1 MDFARLSL
9 SRQVTGLMLLVV
21 TGVILGLVGLVHW
34 RTTVLLEAEAETG
47 VSRELLLVSDEL
59 DFFRSQLE
67 MSTDRLA
74 GGFFKRFDPEFRL
87 DPELPVKVGEEVVP
101 TLWNGTRVL
110 NNDFALPDAFSE
122 STGGVATIFI
132 RVEDDFLRVSTSL
145 TKEDGGR
152 AFGTRLGKAHPA
164 HAALLLGESYIGTST
179 LFGRQFMTRYQPVRN
194 AGGDVVGALF
204 VGFDYTD
211 RMEQLVQRLGRL
223 KLGQTGFFYLADQN
237 GQLLVHPQHAGKTL
251 ATVLADG
258 TTDVMRA
265 EHPVTRWNWTIGAE
279 QPAAEFRA
287 KARSV
292 GVFLGLAALLAVV
305 FSGALMA
312 MLVARRLAPLA
323 LVTRG
328 IAALGQ
334 GELGFKLARVP
345 TVESDNEVDILT
357 RALDQAFRRQRAL
370 VGDLHKASSALRIAA
385 ETVESVGVGTLEHVR
400 RQQADTAQ
408 VVVAV
413 EQLTATARLV
423 ADHASQAANE
433 TEAAEK
439 EAEQG
444 RRVTESVASSSESLA
459 DAVTQSSRSVEAL
472 AEQVQ
477 AIGKVT
483 EVISGIADQTNLLA
497 LNAAIEAARA
507 GEQGRGFA
515 VVADEVRGLA
525 QRTSSATG
533 EISELISALQRQC
546 QAAAAE
552 VCTGAEGSAGT
563 VSKAQDASE
572 RFQRCVGTIAEVR
585 GASLQIARA
594 ADEQLSAA
602 GAIRERIH
610 SIERL
615 ADGANRGGQQLVDAV
630 GQLRTATEAVDHAVS
645 GFRMAD

>member
-34 RTTVLLEAEAETG
+34 RTTVLLEAEAEAG

-345 TVESDNEVDILT
+345 AVESNNEVDILT

-594 ADEQLSAA
+594 ADEQLGAA

-615 ADGANRGGQQLVDAV
+615 ADSANRGGQQLVDAV